1 MTQKHEQE
9 DESKRSRDSL
19 VHDSE
24 AVDIQG
30 RHCHPRGQAKGSQC
44 WAHIEQS
51 PLKLQEGPEISFSG
65 LALRPVSS
73 CSCSSS
79 GSKLQAGSV
88 RQKSDRSKS

>member
-9 DESKRSRDSL
+9 DESKRSRGSL

-30 RHCHPRGQAKGSQC
+30 RGCHPRGQAKGSQC

-65 LALRPVSS
+65 LAPA
-73 CSCSSS
+73 S
-79 GSKLQAGSV
+79 GEQQQQRLQAAGGIC
-88 RQKSDRSKS
+88 